1 MYNFQFHELEKTESS
16 GGFIMKRHK
25 PSAILIVYIIF
36 FYVAWTVFELIAKN
50 ALDNTIK
57 NAVLCS
63 FIKSAIIKNLVWTL
77 PAILLIRHFESEVY
91 ITLREMFT
99 IKFNWLEYMPIFIAF
114 TVYVMAGSIL
124 HHGKPEIV
132 PSFGVDKIIIVLFV
146 GLTEEMVFRGW
157 LLNFTICENKK
168 WSYIIA
174 NAIMFLAIHFP
185 KWISSGRFLSGF
197 TSLQFLE
204 IMALS
209 IVFSLTF
216 IRSKNILVPISLHMY
231 YDLLVFMLI

>member
-1 MYNFQFHELEKTESS
+1 ME
-16 GGFIMKRHK
+16 RHK

-36 FYVAWTVFELIAKN
+36 FYAVWTAFELIAKN
-50 ALDNTIK
+50 ALDSTIK

-63 FIKSAIIKNLVWTL
+63 FIKSGIIKNLVWTL

-99 IKFNWLEYMPIFIAF
+99 IKINWLEYMPIFIAF

-124 HHGKPEIV
+124 HHSKPEIV
-132 PSFGVDKIIIVLFV
+132 PGFGIDKIIIVLFV

-157 LLNFTICENKK
+157 LLNFTIRENKK
-168 WSYIIA
+168 WPYIIA

-185 KWISSGRFLSGF
+185 KWISSGSLLSGF

-204 IMALS
+204 IAALS

>member
-1 MYNFQFHELEKTESS
+1 
-16 GGFIMKRHK
+16 MKRQK
-25 PSAILIVYIIF
+25 TNTVLIVYTLL
-36 FYVAWTVFELIAKN
+36 FYTAWAAFEFIAKS
-50 ALDNTIK
+50 ALDSMIE

-63 FIKSAIIKNLVWTL
+63 FIKSGIIKNLVWTL
-77 PAILLIRHFESEVY
+77 PAILLIRHFESEVC
-91 ITLREMFT
+91 IIIKEMFT
-99 IKFNWLEYMPIFIAF
+99 TKINWLEYMPIFIFF
-114 TVYVMAGSIL
+114 TVYVLAGSIL

-157 LLNFTICENKK
+157 LLNFSICDNKK
-168 WSYIIA
+168 WFYIIA
-174 NAIMFLAIHFP
+174 NAVMFLVIHFP
-185 KWISSGRFLSGF
+185 KWISSGTLLSSF

-204 IMALS
+204 IVALS

-216 IRSKNILVPISLHMY
+216 LRSKNILVPISLHMY

>member
-1 MYNFQFHELEKTESS
+1 M
-16 GGFIMKRHK
+16 
-25 PSAILIVYIIF
+25 IVYIIL
-36 FYVAWTVFELIAKN
+36 FYAVWAAFELIAKN
-50 ALDNTIK
+50 ILDSMIK

-63 FIKSAIIKNLVWTL
+63 FIKSGIIKNFIWTL
-77 PAILLIRHFESEVY
+77 PAILLIQHFESEVY
-91 ITLREMFT
+91 ITLDEMFT
-99 IKFNWLEYMPIFIAF
+99 TKINWLKYTPIYIIF
-114 TVYVMAGSIL
+114 TVYVLAGSIL
-124 HHGKPEIV
+124 HHDKTEIV
-132 PSFGVDKIIIVLFV
+132 LSFGVDKIIIVLFV

-157 LLNFTICENKK
+157 LLNFTIGGNKK
-168 WSYIIA
+168 WLYIIT

-185 KWISSGRFLSGF
+185 KWISSGTLLSSF

-204 IMALS
+204 IVALS